1 MRRGN
6 LLEIRKMIVL
16 KHLKPPCERY
26 RVLPARLKAPY
37 GWRLRSIQWTG
48 SSFPLEWG
56 SPENNH
62 KIRCLRGAIP
72 GTHDHFDA
80 ARATALVW
88 FHSTGR
94 RRDARIGALRTL
106 SFVRLCGTPDVNP
119 GRKRSESLR
128 VSS

>member
-1 MRRGN
+1 MRRDN

-80 ARATALVW
+80 RPRNSACLV
-88 FHSTGR
+88 
-94 RRDARIGALRTL
+94 
-106 SFVRLCGTPDVNP
+106 SFDWASPRCPD
-119 GRKRSESLR
+119 
-128 VSS
+128 